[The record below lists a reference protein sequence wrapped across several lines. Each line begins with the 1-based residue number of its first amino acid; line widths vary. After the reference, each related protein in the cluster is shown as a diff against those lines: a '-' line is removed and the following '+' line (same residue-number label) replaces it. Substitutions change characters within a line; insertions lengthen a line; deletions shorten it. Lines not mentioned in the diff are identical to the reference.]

1 MVINKIEI
9 NKHFL
14 FINKINF
21 GYLMNNNFVHQ
32 LRTLPE
38 IFEGSYFYIPDYQ
51 RGYAWDEKQI
61 DELLKDIDHL
71 LLDNS
76 AVRHYTGTLVLSQ
89 SKKQVNQY
97 NIVDGQQRLTT
108 LVIFFKC
115 ISLFADKGEK
125 ESISTKY
132 LKRGDLGNDQFVLK
146 LNLDTNK
153 FFEKVILSD
162 RNLEN
167 CPITLESHERLLNAH
182 DLIHKWLSQKT
193 SSGVLITQI
202 LNVLEDRLGFLVYSP
217 IEDAETGIMF
227 EVINNRG
234 KQLSELE
241 KVKNYLIYCSIK
253 LSAFSLRDDITEH
266 WSDIL
271 QSLNKAKKTS
281 PNEESS
287 FLRYCLVVFFKM
299 NKTDSQ
305 YGYDVLKSR
314 IKIDQCLQ
322 DVEKKNNTIIKL
334 QEFIKFLKL
343 SAKWYEHLYAPNYV
357 GLDKAIQPLIENIRA
372 QNVHASIMPLFLALV
387 LKNKGKGEMLERHLR
402 LLETLNFRVY
412 IANGMTF
419 RKDTGQG
426 DLYQYASRY
435 YYGSL
440 LNSFIAEEN
449 RVVEKTTLTNDDQA
463 LEYLLVS
470 FTQNLAHDGWFEASF
485 YLDGKSSFDFYG
497 WRGIRYFLMNYES
510 SLQPNKTIN
519 IDKILKSRSSGKTN
533 DYLSVEHLWATENRN
548 LEGQNCRE
556 VDGYQKRRLGN
567 FVLLELRLNIQ
578 GSDDD
583 VWIKADRYLDG
594 FEQEAPTDLYH
605 VRLAG
610 KSVQKTVKAM
620 SDVKKTINYY
630 SDFYSEIINEQE
642 ERYIKFAMKR
652 WTLKGY
658 IGYKKHHEEL

>member
-1 MVINKIEI
+1 
-9 NKHFL
+9 
-14 FINKINF
+14 
-21 GYLMNNNFVHQ
+21 MNNNFVHQ

-38 IFEGSYFYIPDYQ
+38 IFEGSFFCIPDYQ

-71 LLDNS
+71 LLDSS

-89 SKKQVNQY
+89 SKNLMNQY

-108 LVIFFKC
+108 LVIFLKC
-115 ISLFADKGEK
+115 ISLFADREDK
-125 ESISTKY
+125 ESIGTKY
-132 LKRGDLGNDQFVLK
+132 LKRGDIGNDQFVLK

-182 DLIHKWLSQKT
+182 DLIHKWLTQKT

-202 LNVLEDRLGFLVYSP
+202 LNVLEERLGFLVYSP
-217 IEDAETGIMF
+217 VEDAETGIMF

-305 YGYDVLKSR
+305 YGYDVLKDR

-322 DVEKKNNTIIKL
+322 SSEKKNQTITKL
-334 QEFIKFLKL
+334 QDFIQFLKL

-387 LKNKGKGEMLERHLR
+387 LKNKGKGEMLERHLQ

-449 RVVEKTTLTNDDQA
+449 RVVGKTTLTNDDQA

-497 WRGIRYFLMNYES
+497 WRGLRYFLMNYES

-548 LEGQNCRE
+548 FEGQNCRE
-556 VDGYQKRRLGN
+556 VDRYQKRRLGN

-578 GSDDD
+578 GTNDDAW
-583 VWIKADRYLDG
+583 VKADRYLDG

-610 KSVQKTVKAM
+610 KSVRKTFNTM

-630 SDFYSEIINEQE
+630 SDFYSEIIDEQE

-652 WTLKGY
+652 WSLKGY
-658 IGYKKHHEEL
+658 IGYKKYQEELEN

>member
-1 MVINKIEI
+1 MK
-9 NKHFL
+9 
-14 FINKINF
+14 
-21 GYLMNNNFVHQ
+21 NNFVHQ

-38 IFEGSYFYIPDYQ
+38 IFEGNFFCIPDYQ

-71 LLDNS
+71 LLDTS
-76 AVRHYTGTLVLSQ
+76 AVRHYTGTLVLSLNKDQ
-89 SKKQVNQY
+89 SNQY
-97 NIVDGQQRLTT
+97 HIVDGQQRLTT
-108 LVIFFKC
+108 LVIFLKC
-115 ISLFADKGEK
+115 ISLFADREDK
-125 ESISTKY
+125 ESIGTKY
-132 LKRGDLGNDQFVLK
+132 LKRGDIGNDQFVLK

-182 DLIHKWLSQKT
+182 DLIHKWLTQKT

-202 LNVLEDRLGFLVYSP
+202 LNVLEERLGFLVYSP
-217 IEDAETGIMF
+217 VEDAESGIMF

-305 YGYDVLKSR
+305 YGYDVLKER

-322 DVEKKNNTIIKL
+322 SSEKKNQTITKL
-334 QEFIKFLKL
+334 QDFIQFLKL

-387 LKNKGKGEMLERHLR
+387 LKNKGKGEMLERHLQ

-449 RVVEKTTLTNDDQA
+449 RVVGKTTLTNDDQA

-497 WRGIRYFLMNYES
+497 WRGLRYFLMNYES

-519 IDKILKSRSSGKTN
+519 IDKILKSRASGKTN

-548 LEGQNCRE
+548 FEGQNCRE
-556 VDGYQKRRLGN
+556 VDRYQKRRLGN

-578 GSDDD
+578 GTNDDAW
-583 VWIKADRYLDG
+583 VKADRYLDG

-610 KSVQKTVKAM
+610 KSVRKTFNTV

-630 SDFYSEIINEQE
+630 SDFYSEIIDEQE

-652 WTLKGY
+652 WSLKGY
-658 IGYKKHHEEL
+658 IGYKKYHEELEN

>member
-1 MVINKIEI
+1 
-9 NKHFL
+9 
-14 FINKINF
+14 
-21 GYLMNNNFVHQ
+21 MNNNFVHQ

-38 IFEGSYFYIPDYQ
+38 IFEGSFFCIPDYQ

-71 LLDNS
+71 LLDSS

-89 SKKQVNQY
+89 SKNLMNQY

-108 LVIFFKC
+108 LVIFLKC
-115 ISLFADKGEK
+115 ISLFADREDK
-125 ESISTKY
+125 ESIGTKY
-132 LKRGDLGNDQFVLK
+132 LKRGDIGNDQFVLK

-182 DLIHKWLSQKT
+182 DLIHKWLTQKT

-202 LNVLEDRLGFLVYSP
+202 LNVLEERLGFLVYSP
-217 IEDAETGIMF
+217 VEDAETGIMF

-322 DVEKKNNTIIKL
+322 DLDKKNNTIIKL
-334 QEFIKFLKL
+334 KEFIQFLKL

-440 LNSFIAEEN
+440 LNSFITEEN
-449 RVVEKTTLTNDDQA
+449 RIVGKTTLTNDDQA

-470 FTQNLAHDGWFEASF
+470 FTQNIAHDGWFEASF

-556 VDGYQKRRLGN
+556 ADRYQKRRLGN

-610 KSVQKTVKAM
+610 KSVRKTVKAM
-620 SDVKKTINYY
+620 SDFKKTINYY
-630 SDFYSEIINEQE
+630 SYFYSEIIHEQE

-652 WTLKGY
+652 WSLKGY
-658 IGYKKHHEEL
+658 IGYKKYQDVLEN

>member
-1 MVINKIEI
+1 MK
-9 NKHFL
+9 
-14 FINKINF
+14 
-21 GYLMNNNFVHQ
+21 NNFVHQ

-38 IFEGSYFYIPDYQ
+38 IFEGNFFCIPDYQ

-71 LLDNS
+71 LLDTS
-76 AVRHYTGTLVLSQ
+76 AVRHYTGTLVLSLNKDQ
-89 SKKQVNQY
+89 SNQY
-97 NIVDGQQRLTT
+97 HIVDGQQRLTT
-108 LVIFFKC
+108 LVIFLKC
-115 ISLFADKGEK
+115 ISLFADREDK
-125 ESISTKY
+125 ESIGTKY
-132 LKRGDLGNDQFVLK
+132 LKRGDIGNDQFVLK

-182 DLIHKWLSQKT
+182 DLIHKWLTQKT

-202 LNVLEDRLGFLVYSP
+202 LNVLEERLGFLVYSP
-217 IEDAETGIMF
+217 VEDAETGIMF

-305 YGYDVLKSR
+305 YGYDVLKER

-322 DVEKKNNTIIKL
+322 SSEKKNQTITKL
-334 QEFIKFLKL
+334 QDFIQFLKL

-387 LKNKGKGEMLERHLR
+387 LKNKGKGEMLERHLQ

-449 RVVEKTTLTNDDQA
+449 RVIGKTTLTNDDQA

-497 WRGIRYFLMNYES
+497 WRGLRYFLMNYES

-548 LEGQNCRE
+548 FEGQNCRE
-556 VDGYQKRRLGN
+556 VDRYQKRRLGN

-578 GSDDD
+578 GTNDDA
-583 VWIKADRYLDG
+583 WIKADRYLEG

-610 KSVQKTVKAM
+610 KSVRKTFNTM

-630 SDFYSEIINEQE
+630 SDFYSEIIGEQE

-652 WTLKGY
+652 WSLKGY
-658 IGYKKHHEEL
+658 IGYKKHHEELEN

>member
-1 MVINKIEI
+1 
-9 NKHFL
+9 
-14 FINKINF
+14 
-21 GYLMNNNFVHQ
+21 MNNKFVHQ

-38 IFEGSYFYIPDYQ
+38 IFEGSFFCIPDYQ

-61 DELLKDIDHL
+61 DELLKDVDHL

-76 AVRHYTGTLVLSQ
+76 AIRHYTGTLVLSR
-89 SKKQVNQY
+89 SKKLVNQY

-115 ISLFADKGEK
+115 ISLFADREDK
-125 ESISTKY
+125 EIIVTKY
-132 LKRGDLGNDQFVLK
+132 LKRGDVGNDQFVLK

-162 RNLEN
+162 CNLEN
-167 CPITLESHERLLNAH
+167 CPITLESHERLLNAYN
-182 DLIHKWLSQKT
+182 LINKWLSQKT
-193 SSGVLITQI
+193 ASGASIEHILGVL
-202 LNVLEDRLGFLVYSP
+202 EGRLGFLVYSP
-217 IEDAETGIMF
+217 VEDAETGIMF

-322 DVEKKNNTIIKL
+322 DVEKKNNTIIRL
-334 QEFIKFLKL
+334 QDFIQFLKL

-357 GLDKAIQPLIENIRA
+357 GLDKAIKPLIENIRA

-387 LKNKGKGEMLERHLR
+387 LKNKGKGEVLTRHLA

-412 IANGMTF
+412 IANGMTS
-419 RKDTGQG
+419 RKDKGQG
-426 DLYQYASRY
+426 DLYQYASKY
-435 YYGSL
+435 YYGNL
-440 LNSFIAEEN
+440 LKHCVSDDERTIGK
-449 RVVEKTTLTNDDQA
+449 VELINDHQA

-485 YLDGKSSFDFYG
+485 DLDDKSSFDFYN

-533 DYLSVEHLWATENRN
+533 DYLSIEHLWATENRIS
-548 LEGQNCRE
+548 EGQNCRE
-556 VDGYQKRRLGN
+556 VDYYQKRRLGN

-610 KSVQKTVKAM
+610 KSVRKTVKAM

-630 SDFYSEIINEQE
+630 TDFYSEIINEQE

-652 WTLKGY
+652 WSLKGY
-658 IGYKKHHEEL
+658 IGYKKKRRQALRPPPKCVLKYISC

>member
-1 MVINKIEI
+1 MK
-9 NKHFL
+9 
-14 FINKINF
+14 
-21 GYLMNNNFVHQ
+21 NNLVHQ
-32 LRTLPE
+32 LRILPE
-38 IFEGSYFYIPDYQ
+38 ILEGNFFCIPDYQ

-89 SKKQVNQY
+89 SKKLVNQY

-108 LVIFFKC
+108 LVIFLKC
-115 ISLFADKGEK
+115 ISLFADREDK
-125 ESISTKY
+125 ESIGTKY
-132 LKRGDLGNDQFVLK
+132 LKRGDIGNDQFVLK

-182 DLIHKWLSQKT
+182 DLIHKWLTQKT

-202 LNVLEDRLGFLVYSP
+202 LNVLEERLGFLVYSP
-217 IEDAETGIMF
+217 VEDAETGIMF

-322 DVEKKNNTIIKL
+322 DLDKKNNTIIKL
-334 QEFIKFLKL
+334 KEFIQFLKL

-387 LKNKGKGEMLERHLR
+387 LKNKGKGEMLERHLQ

-449 RVVEKTTLTNDDQA
+449 RVVGKTTLTNDDQA

-497 WRGIRYFLMNYES
+497 WRGLRYFLMNYES

-610 KSVQKTVKAM
+610 KSVRKTVKAM
-620 SDVKKTINYY
+620 SDFKKTINYY
-630 SDFYSEIINEQE
+630 SDFYSEIIHEQE

-652 WTLKGY
+652 WSLKGY
-658 IGYKKHHEEL
+658 IGYKKYQDVLEN

>member
-1 MVINKIEI
+1 MK
-9 NKHFL
+9 
-14 FINKINF
+14 
-21 GYLMNNNFVHQ
+21 NNFVHQ

-38 IFEGSYFYIPDYQ
+38 IFEGNFFCIPDYQ

-71 LLDNS
+71 LLDTS
-76 AVRHYTGTLVLSQ
+76 AVRHYTGTLVLSLNKDQ
-89 SKKQVNQY
+89 SNQY
-97 NIVDGQQRLTT
+97 HIVDGQQRLTT
-108 LVIFFKC
+108 LVIFLKC
-115 ISLFADKGEK
+115 ISLFADREDK
-125 ESISTKY
+125 ESIGTKY
-132 LKRGDLGNDQFVLK
+132 LKRGDIGNDQFVLK

-182 DLIHKWLSQKT
+182 DLIHKWLTQKT

-202 LNVLEDRLGFLVYSP
+202 LNVLEERLGFLVYSP
-217 IEDAETGIMF
+217 VEDAETGIMF

-305 YGYDVLKSR
+305 YGYDVLKER

-322 DVEKKNNTIIKL
+322 SSEKKNQTITKL
-334 QEFIKFLKL
+334 QDFIQFLKL

-387 LKNKGKGEMLERHLR
+387 LKNKGKGEMLERHLQ

-449 RVVEKTTLTNDDQA
+449 RVVGKTTLTNDDQA

-497 WRGIRYFLMNYES
+497 WRGLRYFLMNYES

-519 IDKILKSRSSGKTN
+519 IDKILKNRSSGKTN

-548 LEGQNCRE
+548 FEGQNCRE
-556 VDGYQKRRLGN
+556 VDRYQKRRLGN

-578 GSDDD
+578 GTNDDA
-583 VWIKADRYLDG
+583 WIKADRYLEG

-610 KSVQKTVKAM
+610 KSVRKTFNTM

-630 SDFYSEIINEQE
+630 SDFYSEIIGEQE

-652 WTLKGY
+652 WSLKGY
-658 IGYKKHHEEL
+658 IGYKKHHEELEN

>member
-1 MVINKIEI
+1 MQ
-9 NKHFL
+9 
-14 FINKINF
+14 
-21 GYLMNNNFVHQ
+21 NNFVQQ

-38 IFEGSYFYIPDYQ
+38 IFEGNYFCIPDYQ

-61 DELLKDIDHL
+61 EELLKDIDHL
-71 LLDNS
+71 LLDAS
-76 AVRHYTGTLVLSQ
+76 AVRHYTGTLVLSRLKDQ
-89 SKKQVNQY
+89 LNEY
-97 NIVDGQQRLTT
+97 YIVDGQQRLTT

-115 ISLFADKGEK
+115 ITLLSNEALK
-125 ESISTKY
+125 ESITTRY
-132 LKRGDLGNDQFVLK
+132 LKRGDVGNDQSALK
-146 LNLDTNK
+146 LNIDTRK

-162 RNLEN
+162 CNLEN
-167 CPITLESHERLLNAH
+167 CPITLESHERLLNAYTS
-182 DLIHKWLSQKT
+182 INKWLSQKT
-193 SSGVLITQI
+193 SSGVSIGQI
-202 LNVLEDRLGFLVYSP
+202 LNALEDRLGFLVYSP
-217 IEDAETGIMF
+217 VEDAETGIMF

-271 QSLNKAKKTS
+271 QSLNTAKKTS

-322 DVEKKNNTIIKL
+322 DLEKKNNTIIKL
-334 QEFIKFLKL
+334 QEFIQFLKL

-387 LKNKGKGEMLERHLR
+387 LKNKGKGEVLERHLQ

-419 RKDTGQG
+419 RRDTGQG

-449 RVVEKTTLTNDDQA
+449 RVFGQTTLTNDDQA

-485 YLDGKSSFDFYG
+485 YLDGKSSFDFYK

-510 SLQPNKTIN
+510 SLQRNKTIN
-519 IDKILKSRSSGKTN
+519 TDKILKSRSSGKTN

-548 LEGQNCRE
+548 FEGQNCRE
-556 VDGYQKRRLGN
+556 ADRYQKRRLGN

-578 GSDDD
+578 GSNDDA
-583 VWIKADRYLDG
+583 WIKADRYLEG
-594 FEQEAPTDLYH
+594 FEHEAPTDLYH

-610 KSVQKTVKAM
+610 KSVRKTVEAM
-620 SDVKKTINYY
+620 SDVKKTVNYY
-630 SDFYSEIINEQE
+630 HDFYNNIIDEQE
-642 ERYIKFAMKR
+642 ERYIKFAMKK
-652 WTLKGY
+652 WSLKGY
-658 IGYKKHHEEL
+658 IGYKKHKEEVEE

>member
-1 MVINKIEI
+1 MSENHFVTRLLTLSEI
-9 NKHFL
+9 L
-14 FINKINF
+14 T
-21 GYLMNNNFVHQ
+21 NNFFQ
-32 LRTLPE
+32 
-38 IFEGSYFYIPDYQ
+38 IPDYQ

-71 LLDNS
+71 LLDTS
-76 AVRHYTGTLVLSQ
+76 AVRHYTGTLVLSRIKDQ
-89 SKKQVNQY
+89 SNQY
-97 NIVDGQQRLTT
+97 HIVDGQQRLTT
-108 LVIFFKC
+108 LVIFLKC
-115 ISLFADKGEK
+115 ISLFADREDK
-125 ESISTKY
+125 ESIGTKY
-132 LKRGDLGNDQFVLK
+132 LKRGDIGNDQFVLK

-182 DLIHKWLSQKT
+182 DLIHKWLTQKT

-202 LNVLEDRLGFLVYSP
+202 LNVLEERLGFLVYSP
-217 IEDAETGIMF
+217 VEDAETGIMF

-305 YGYDVLKSR
+305 YGYDVLKER

-322 DVEKKNNTIIKL
+322 SSEKKNQTITKL
-334 QEFIKFLKL
+334 QDFIQFLKL

-387 LKNKGKGEMLERHLR
+387 LKNKGKGEMLERHLQ

-449 RVVEKTTLTNDDQA
+449 RVVGKTTLTNDDQA

-497 WRGIRYFLMNYES
+497 WRGLRYFLMNYES

-548 LEGQNCRE
+548 FEGQNCRE
-556 VDGYQKRRLGN
+556 VDRYQKRRLGN

-578 GSDDD
+578 GTNDDAW
-583 VWIKADRYLDG
+583 VKADRYLDG

-610 KSVQKTVKAM
+610 KSVRKTFNTM

-630 SDFYSEIINEQE
+630 SDFYSEIIDEQE

-652 WTLKGY
+652 WSLKGY
-658 IGYKKHHEEL
+658 IGYKKYQEELEN

>member
-1 MVINKIEI
+1 
-9 NKHFL
+9 
-14 FINKINF
+14 
-21 GYLMNNNFVHQ
+21 MNNNFVHQ

-38 IFEGSYFYIPDYQ
+38 IFEGSFFCIPDYQ

-71 LLDNS
+71 LLDSS
-76 AVRHYTGTLVLSQ
+76 AVRHYTGTIVLSQ
-89 SKKQVNQY
+89 SKNLMNQY

-108 LVIFFKC
+108 LVIFLKC
-115 ISLFADKGEK
+115 ISLFADREDK
-125 ESISTKY
+125 ESIGTKY
-132 LKRGDLGNDQFVLK
+132 LKRGDIGNDQFVLK

-182 DLIHKWLSQKT
+182 DLIHKWLTQKT

-202 LNVLEDRLGFLVYSP
+202 LNVLEERLGFLVYSP
-217 IEDAETGIMF
+217 VEDAETGIMF

-322 DVEKKNNTIIKL
+322 DLDKKNNTIIKL
-334 QEFIKFLKL
+334 KEFIQFLKL

-440 LNSFIAEEN
+440 LNSFITEEN
-449 RVVEKTTLTNDDQA
+449 RIVGKTTLTNDDQA

-470 FTQNLAHDGWFEASF
+470 FTQNIAHDGWFEASF

-556 VDGYQKRRLGN
+556 ADRYQKRRLGN

-610 KSVQKTVKAM
+610 KSVRKTVKAM
-620 SDVKKTINYY
+620 SDFKKTINYY
-630 SDFYSEIINEQE
+630 SDFYSEIIHEQE

-652 WTLKGY
+652 WSLKGY
-658 IGYKKHHEEL
+658 IGYKKYQDVLEN

>member
-1 MVINKIEI
+1 
-9 NKHFL
+9 
-14 FINKINF
+14 
-21 GYLMNNNFVHQ
+21 MNNNFVHQ

-38 IFEGSYFYIPDYQ
+38 IFEGSFFCIPDYQ

-71 LLDNS
+71 LLDSS

-89 SKKQVNQY
+89 SKNLMNQY

-108 LVIFFKC
+108 LVIFLKC
-115 ISLFADKGEK
+115 ISLFADREDK
-125 ESISTKY
+125 ESIGTKY
-132 LKRGDLGNDQFVLK
+132 LKRGDIGNDQFVLK

-182 DLIHKWLSQKT
+182 DLIHKWLTQKT

-202 LNVLEDRLGFLVYSP
+202 LNVLEERLGFLVYSP
-217 IEDAETGIMF
+217 VEDAETGIMF

-322 DVEKKNNTIIKL
+322 DLDKKNNTIIKL
-334 QEFIKFLKL
+334 KEFIQFLKL

-387 LKNKGKGEMLERHLR
+387 LKNKGKGEMLERHLQ

-449 RVVEKTTLTNDDQA
+449 RVVGKTTLTNDDQA

-497 WRGIRYFLMNYES
+497 WRGLRYFLMNYES
-510 SLQPNKTIN
+510 SLQRNKTIN
-519 IDKILKSRSSGKTN
+519 IDKILKSRSSGKPN

-548 LEGQNCRE
+548 FEGQNCRE
-556 VDGYQKRRLGN
+556 VDRYQKRRLGN

-578 GSDDD
+578 GTNDDAW
-583 VWIKADRYLDG
+583 VKADRYLDG

-610 KSVQKTVKAM
+610 KSVRKTFNTM

-630 SDFYSEIINEQE
+630 SDFYSEIIDEQE

-652 WTLKGY
+652 WSLKGY
-658 IGYKKHHEEL
+658 IGYKKYHEELEN

>member
-1 MVINKIEI
+1 MK
-9 NKHFL
+9 
-14 FINKINF
+14 
-21 GYLMNNNFVHQ
+21 NNFVHQ

-38 IFEGSYFYIPDYQ
+38 IFEGNFFCIPDYQ

-71 LLDNS
+71 LLDTS
-76 AVRHYTGTLVLSQ
+76 AVRHYTGTLVLSLNKDQ
-89 SKKQVNQY
+89 SNQY
-97 NIVDGQQRLTT
+97 HIVDGQQRLTT
-108 LVIFFKC
+108 LVIFLKC
-115 ISLFADKGEK
+115 ISLFADREDK
-125 ESISTKY
+125 ESIGTKY
-132 LKRGDLGNDQFVLK
+132 LKRGDIGNDQFVLK

-182 DLIHKWLSQKT
+182 DLIHKWLTQKT

-202 LNVLEDRLGFLVYSP
+202 LNVLEERLGFLVYSP
-217 IEDAETGIMF
+217 VEDAETGIMF

-305 YGYDVLKSR
+305 YGYDVLKER

-322 DVEKKNNTIIKL
+322 SSEKKNQTITKL
-334 QEFIKFLKL
+334 QDFIQFLKL

-387 LKNKGKGEMLERHLR
+387 LKNKGKGEMLERHLQ

-449 RVVEKTTLTNDDQA
+449 RVVGKTTLTNDDQA

-497 WRGIRYFLMNYES
+497 WRGLRYFLMNYES

-548 LEGQNCRE
+548 FEGQNCRE
-556 VDGYQKRRLGN
+556 VDRYQKRRLGN

-578 GSDDD
+578 GTNDDA
-583 VWIKADRYLDG
+583 WIKADRYLEG

-610 KSVQKTVKAM
+610 KSVRKTFNTM

-630 SDFYSEIINEQE
+630 SDFYSEIIGEQE

-652 WTLKGY
+652 WSLKGL
-658 IGYKKHHEEL
+658 IGYKKHHGELEN

>member
-1 MVINKIEI
+1 MK
-9 NKHFL
+9 
-14 FINKINF
+14 
-21 GYLMNNNFVHQ
+21 NNFVHQ

-38 IFEGSYFYIPDYQ
+38 IFEGNFFCIPDYQ

-71 LLDNS
+71 LLDSS
-76 AVRHYTGTLVLSQ
+76 AVRHYTGTIVLSQ
-89 SKKQVNQY
+89 SKNLMNQY

-115 ISLFADKGEK
+115 ISLFADREDK
-125 ESISTKY
+125 ESIGTKY
-132 LKRGDLGNDQFVLK
+132 LKRGDIGNDQFVLK

-182 DLIHKWLSQKT
+182 DLIHKWLTQKT

-202 LNVLEDRLGFLVYSP
+202 LNVLEERLGFLVYSP
-217 IEDAETGIMF
+217 VEDAETGIMF

-305 YGYDVLKSR
+305 YGYDVLKDR

-322 DVEKKNNTIIKL
+322 SSEKKNQTITKL
-334 QEFIKFLKL
+334 QDFIQFLKL

-387 LKNKGKGEMLERHLR
+387 LKNKGKGEMLERHLQ

-449 RVVEKTTLTNDDQA
+449 RVVGKTTLTNDDQA

-497 WRGIRYFLMNYES
+497 WRGLRYFLMNYES

-548 LEGQNCRE
+548 FEGQNCRE
-556 VDGYQKRRLGN
+556 VDRYQKRRLGN

-578 GSDDD
+578 GTNDDAW
-583 VWIKADRYLDG
+583 VKADRYLDG

-610 KSVQKTVKAM
+610 KSVRKTFNTM

-630 SDFYSEIINEQE
+630 SDFYSEIIDEQE

-652 WTLKGY
+652 WSLKGY
-658 IGYKKHHEEL
+658 IGYKKYHEELEN

>member
-1 MVINKIEI
+1 MK
-9 NKHFL
+9 
-14 FINKINF
+14 
-21 GYLMNNNFVHQ
+21 NNFVHQ

-38 IFEGSYFYIPDYQ
+38 IFEGNFFCIPDYQ

-71 LLDNS
+71 LLDTS
-76 AVRHYTGTLVLSQ
+76 AVRHYTGTLVLSLNKDQ
-89 SKKQVNQY
+89 SNQY
-97 NIVDGQQRLTT
+97 HIVDGQQRLTT

-115 ISLFADKGEK
+115 ISLFTDREDK
-125 ESISTKY
+125 ESIGTKY
-132 LKRGDLGNDQFVLK
+132 LKRGDIGNDQFVLK

-182 DLIHKWLSQKT
+182 DLIRKWLTQKT

-202 LNVLEDRLGFLVYSP
+202 LNVLEERLGFLVYSP
-217 IEDAETGIMF
+217 VEDAETGIMF

-305 YGYDVLKSR
+305 YGYDVLKDR

-322 DVEKKNNTIIKL
+322 SSEKKNQTITKL
-334 QEFIKFLKL
+334 QDFIQFLKL

-387 LKNKGKGEMLERHLR
+387 LKNKGKGEMLERHLQ

-449 RVVEKTTLTNDDQA
+449 RVVGKTTLTNDDQA

-497 WRGIRYFLMNYES
+497 WRGLRYFLMNYES

-548 LEGQNCRE
+548 FEGQNSRE
-556 VDGYQKRRLGN
+556 VDRYQKRRLGN

-578 GSDDD
+578 GTNDDAW
-583 VWIKADRYLDG
+583 VKADRYLDG

-610 KSVQKTVKAM
+610 KSVRKTFNTM

-630 SDFYSEIINEQE
+630 SDFYSEIIDEQE

-652 WTLKGY
+652 WSLKGY
-658 IGYKKHHEEL
+658 IGYKKYHEELEN

>member
-1 MVINKIEI
+1 MK
-9 NKHFL
+9 
-14 FINKINF
+14 
-21 GYLMNNNFVHQ
+21 NNFVHQ

-38 IFEGSYFYIPDYQ
+38 IFEGNFFCIPDYQ

-71 LLDNS
+71 LLDTS
-76 AVRHYTGTLVLSQ
+76 AVRHYTGTLVLSLNKDQ
-89 SKKQVNQY
+89 SNQY
-97 NIVDGQQRLTT
+97 HIVDGQQRLTT
-108 LVIFFKC
+108 LVIFLKC
-115 ISLFADKGEK
+115 ISLFADREDK
-125 ESISTKY
+125 ESIGTKY
-132 LKRGDLGNDQFVLK
+132 LKRGDIGNDQFVLK

-182 DLIHKWLSQKT
+182 DLIHKWLTQKT

-202 LNVLEDRLGFLVYSP
+202 LNVLEERLGFLVYSP
-217 IEDAETGIMF
+217 VEDAETGIMF

-305 YGYDVLKSR
+305 YGYDVLKDR

-322 DVEKKNNTIIKL
+322 SSEKKNQTITKL
-334 QEFIKFLKL
+334 QDFIQFLKL

-387 LKNKGKGEMLERHLR
+387 LKNKGKGEMLERHLQ

-449 RVVEKTTLTNDDQA
+449 RVVGKTTLTNDDQA

-497 WRGIRYFLMNYES
+497 WRGLRYFLMNYES

-548 LEGQNCRE
+548 FEGQNCRE
-556 VDGYQKRRLGN
+556 VDRYQKRRLGN

-578 GSDDD
+578 GTNDDAW
-583 VWIKADRYLDG
+583 VKADRYLDG

-610 KSVQKTVKAM
+610 KSVRKTFNTM

-630 SDFYSEIINEQE
+630 SDFYSEIIDEQE

-652 WTLKGY
+652 WSLRGY
-658 IGYKKHHEEL
+658 IGYKKYHEELEN

>member
-1 MVINKIEI
+1 MQ
-9 NKHFL
+9 
-14 FINKINF
+14 
-21 GYLMNNNFVHQ
+21 NNFVQQ
-32 LRTLPE
+32 LHTLPE
-38 IFEGSYFYIPDYQ
+38 IFEGNFFCIPDYQ

-71 LLDNS
+71 LLDTS
-76 AVRHYTGTLVLSQ
+76 AVRHYTGTLVLSLNKDQ
-89 SKKQVNQY
+89 SNQY
-97 NIVDGQQRLTT
+97 HIVDGQQRLTT

-115 ISLFADKGEK
+115 ISLVADKVEK
-125 ESISTKY
+125 ERITVKY
-132 LKRGDLGNDQFVLK
+132 LIRGAIGNDQFVLK
-146 LNLDTNK
+146 LNTDTRK
-153 FFEKVILSD
+153 FFEKVVLAD
-162 RNLEN
+162 ANLEN
-167 CPITLESHERLLNAH
+167 CPITLESHERLLNARN
-182 DLIHKWLSQKT
+182 LIVKWLDQQT
-193 SSGVLITQI
+193 SSGVSIEQI
-202 LNVLEDRLGFLVYSP
+202 LNILEDRLGFLVYSP
-217 IEDAETGIMF
+217 VEDAETGIMF

-253 LSAFSLRDDITEH
+253 LSALSLRDEITEH

-281 PNEESS
+281 PAEESS

-305 YGYDVLKSR
+305 YGYDVLKDR
-314 IKIDQCLQ
+314 IKIDQFLQ
-322 DVEKKNNTIIKL
+322 SSEKKKQTITKL
-334 QEFIKFLKL
+334 QEFIQFLKL
-343 SAKWYEHLYAPNYV
+343 AAKWYEHLYAPNYV
-357 GLDKAIQPLIENIRA
+357 GLDKTIKPLIENIRA

-387 LKNKGKGEMLERHLR
+387 LKNKGKGEILERHLQ
-402 LLETLNFRVY
+402 LLEKLNFRVY
-412 IANGMTF
+412 IANGMTS

-435 YYGSL
+435 YYGNL
-440 LNSFIAEEN
+440 LDSSIAVEN
-449 RVVEKTTLTNDDQA
+449 RVVGKTTLTNDDQA

-470 FTQNLAHDGWFEASF
+470 FTQKRAHDGWFEASF

-497 WRGIRYFLMNYES
+497 WRGLRYFLMNYES
-510 SLQPNKTIN
+510 FLQPNKTIN

-548 LEGQNCRE
+548 FEGQNCRE
-556 VDGYQKRRLGN
+556 VDRYQKRRLGN

-578 GSDDD
+578 GTNDDA
-583 VWIKADRYLDG
+583 WIKADRYLEG

-610 KSVQKTVKAM
+610 KSVRKTFNIM

-630 SDFYSEIINEQE
+630 SDFYSEIIGEQE

-652 WTLKGY
+652 WSLKGY
-658 IGYKKHHEEL
+658 IGYKRHHEELEN

>member
-1 MVINKIEI
+1 M
-9 NKHFL
+9 
-14 FINKINF
+14 
-21 GYLMNNNFVHQ
+21 
-32 LRTLPE
+32 
-38 IFEGSYFYIPDYQ
+38 
-51 RGYAWDEKQI
+51 
-61 DELLKDIDHL
+61 KDIDHL
-71 LLDNS
+71 LLDTS
-76 AVRHYTGTLVLSQ
+76 AVRHYTGTLVLSLNKDQ
-89 SKKQVNQY
+89 SNQY
-97 NIVDGQQRLTT
+97 HIVDGQQRLTT
-108 LVIFFKC
+108 LVIFLKC
-115 ISLFADKGEK
+115 ISLFADREDK
-125 ESISTKY
+125 ESIGTKY
-132 LKRGDLGNDQFVLK
+132 LKRGDIGNDQFVLK

-182 DLIHKWLSQKT
+182 DLIHKWLTQKT

-202 LNVLEDRLGFLVYSP
+202 LNVLEERLGFLVYSP
-217 IEDAETGIMF
+217 VEDAETGIMF

-305 YGYDVLKSR
+305 YGYDVLKDR

-322 DVEKKNNTIIKL
+322 SSEKKNQTITKL
-334 QEFIKFLKL
+334 QDFIQFLKL

-387 LKNKGKGEMLERHLR
+387 LKNKGKGEMLERHLQ

-449 RVVEKTTLTNDDQA
+449 RVVGKTTLTNDDQA

-497 WRGIRYFLMNYES
+497 WRGLRYFLMNYES

-548 LEGQNCRE
+548 FEGQNCRE
-556 VDGYQKRRLGN
+556 VDRYQKRRLGN

-578 GSDDD
+578 GTNDDAW
-583 VWIKADRYLDG
+583 VKADRYLDG

-610 KSVQKTVKAM
+610 KSVRKTFNTM

-630 SDFYSEIINEQE
+630 SDFYSEIIDEQE

-652 WTLKGY
+652 WSLKGY
-658 IGYKKHHEEL
+658 IGYKKYHEELEN

>member
-1 MVINKIEI
+1 MK
-9 NKHFL
+9 
-14 FINKINF
+14 
-21 GYLMNNNFVHQ
+21 NNFVHQ

-38 IFEGSYFYIPDYQ
+38 IFEGNFFCIPDYQ

-71 LLDNS
+71 LLDTS
-76 AVRHYTGTLVLSQ
+76 AVRHYTGTLVLSLNKDQ
-89 SKKQVNQY
+89 SNQY
-97 NIVDGQQRLTT
+97 HIVDGQQRLTT
-108 LVIFFKC
+108 LVIFLKC
-115 ISLFADKGEK
+115 ISLFADREDK
-125 ESISTKY
+125 ESIGTKY
-132 LKRGDLGNDQFVLK
+132 LKRGDIGNDQFVLK

-182 DLIHKWLSQKT
+182 DLIHKWLTQKT

-202 LNVLEDRLGFLVYSP
+202 LNVLEERLGFLVYSP
-217 IEDAETGIMF
+217 VEDAETGIMF

-305 YGYDVLKSR
+305 YGYDVLKDR

-322 DVEKKNNTIIKL
+322 SSEKKNQTITKL
-334 QEFIKFLKL
+334 QDFIQFLKL

-387 LKNKGKGEMLERHLR
+387 LKNKGKGEMLERHLQ

-449 RVVEKTTLTNDDQA
+449 RVVGKTTLTNDDQA

-497 WRGIRYFLMNYES
+497 WRGLRYFLMNYES
-510 SLQPNKTIN
+510 SLQPNKTI
-519 IDKILKSRSSGKTN
+519 R
-533 DYLSVEHLWATENRN
+533 V
-548 LEGQNCRE
+548 C
-556 VDGYQKRRLGN
+556 
-567 FVLLELRLNIQ
+567 
-578 GSDDD
+578 
-583 VWIKADRYLDG
+583 
-594 FEQEAPTDLYH
+594 
-605 VRLAG
+605 
-610 KSVQKTVKAM
+610 
-620 SDVKKTINYY
+620 
-630 SDFYSEIINEQE
+630 
-642 ERYIKFAMKR
+642 
-652 WTLKGY
+652 
-658 IGYKKHHEEL
+658 

>member
-1 MVINKIEI
+1 MK
-9 NKHFL
+9 
-14 FINKINF
+14 
-21 GYLMNNNFVHQ
+21 NNFVHQ

-38 IFEGSYFYIPDYQ
+38 IFEGNFFCIPDYQ

-71 LLDNS
+71 LLDTS
-76 AVRHYTGTLVLSQ
+76 AVRHYTGTLVLSLNKDQ
-89 SKKQVNQY
+89 SNQY
-97 NIVDGQQRLTT
+97 HIVDGQQRLTT
-108 LVIFFKC
+108 LVIFLKC
-115 ISLFADKGEK
+115 ISLFADREDK
-125 ESISTKY
+125 ESIGTKY
-132 LKRGDLGNDQFVLK
+132 LKRGDIGNDQFVLK

-182 DLIHKWLSQKT
+182 DLIHKWLTQKT

-202 LNVLEDRLGFLVYSP
+202 LNVLEERLGFLVYSP
-217 IEDAETGIMF
+217 VEDAETGIMF

-305 YGYDVLKSR
+305 YGYDVLKER

-322 DVEKKNNTIIKL
+322 SSEKKNQTITKL
-334 QEFIKFLKL
+334 QDFIQFLKL

-387 LKNKGKGEMLERHLR
+387 LKNKGKGEMLERHLQ

-440 LNSFIAEEN
+440 LNSFITEEN
-449 RVVEKTTLTNDDQA
+449 RIVGKTTLTNDDQA

-497 WRGIRYFLMNYES
+497 WRGLRYFLMNYES

-548 LEGQNCRE
+548 FEGQNCRE
-556 VDGYQKRRLGN
+556 VDRYQKRRLGN

-578 GSDDD
+578 GTNDDAW
-583 VWIKADRYLDG
+583 VKADRYLDG

-610 KSVQKTVKAM
+610 KSVRKTFNTV

-630 SDFYSEIINEQE
+630 SDFYSEIIDEQE

-652 WTLKGY
+652 WSLKGY
-658 IGYKKHHEEL
+658 IGYKKYHEELEN

>member
-1 MVINKIEI
+1 MK
-9 NKHFL
+9 
-14 FINKINF
+14 
-21 GYLMNNNFVHQ
+21 NNFVHQ

-38 IFEGSYFYIPDYQ
+38 IFEGNFFCIPDYQ

-71 LLDNS
+71 LLDTS
-76 AVRHYTGTLVLSQ
+76 AVRHYTGTLVLSLNKDQ
-89 SKKQVNQY
+89 SNQY
-97 NIVDGQQRLTT
+97 HIVDGQQRLTT
-108 LVIFFKC
+108 LVIFLKC
-115 ISLFADKGEK
+115 ISLFADREDK
-125 ESISTKY
+125 ESIGTKY
-132 LKRGDLGNDQFVLK
+132 LKRGDIGNDQFVLK

-182 DLIHKWLSQKT
+182 DLIHKWLTQKT

-202 LNVLEDRLGFLVYSP
+202 LNVLEERLGFLVYSP
-217 IEDAETGIMF
+217 VEDAETGIMF

-305 YGYDVLKSR
+305 YGYDVLKER

-322 DVEKKNNTIIKL
+322 SSEKKNQTITKL
-334 QEFIKFLKL
+334 QDFIQFLKL

-387 LKNKGKGEMLERHLR
+387 LKNKGKGEMLERHLQ

-449 RVVEKTTLTNDDQA
+449 RVVGKTTLTNDDQA

-497 WRGIRYFLMNYES
+497 WRGLRYFLMNYES

-519 IDKILKSRSSGKTN
+519 IDKILKSRASGKTN

-548 LEGQNCRE
+548 FEGQNCRE
-556 VDGYQKRRLGN
+556 VDRYQKRRLGN

-578 GSDDD
+578 GTNDDAW
-583 VWIKADRYLDG
+583 VKADRYLDG

-610 KSVQKTVKAM
+610 KSVRKTFNTV

-630 SDFYSEIINEQE
+630 SDFYSEIIDEQE

-652 WTLKGY
+652 WSLKGY
-658 IGYKKHHEEL
+658 IGYKKYHEELEN

>member
-1 MVINKIEI
+1 MK
-9 NKHFL
+9 
-14 FINKINF
+14 
-21 GYLMNNNFVHQ
+21 NNFVHQ

-38 IFEGSYFYIPDYQ
+38 IFEGNFFCIPDYQ

-71 LLDNS
+71 LLDTS
-76 AVRHYTGTLVLSQ
+76 AVRHYTGTLVLSLNKDQ
-89 SKKQVNQY
+89 SNQY
-97 NIVDGQQRLTT
+97 HIVDGQQRLTT
-108 LVIFFKC
+108 LVIFLKC
-115 ISLFADKGEK
+115 ISLFADREDK
-125 ESISTKY
+125 ESIGTKY
-132 LKRGDLGNDQFVLK
+132 LKRGDIGNDQFVLK

-167 CPITLESHERLLNAH
+167 CPITLQSHERLLNAH
-182 DLIHKWLSQKT
+182 DLIHKWLTQKT

-202 LNVLEDRLGFLVYSP
+202 LNVLEERLGFLVYSP
-217 IEDAETGIMF
+217 VEDAETGIMF

-305 YGYDVLKSR
+305 YGYDVLKER

-322 DVEKKNNTIIKL
+322 SSEKKNQTITKL
-334 QEFIKFLKL
+334 QDFIQFLKL

-387 LKNKGKGEMLERHLR
+387 LKNKGKGEMLERHLQ

-449 RVVEKTTLTNDDQA
+449 RVVGKTTLTNDDQA

-497 WRGIRYFLMNYES
+497 WRGLRYFLMNYES

-548 LEGQNCRE
+548 FEGQNCRE
-556 VDGYQKRRLGN
+556 VDRYQKRRLGN

-578 GSDDD
+578 GTNDDAW
-583 VWIKADRYLDG
+583 VKADRYLDG

-610 KSVQKTVKAM
+610 KSVRKTFNTV

-630 SDFYSEIINEQE
+630 SDFYSEIIDEQE

-652 WTLKGY
+652 WSLKGY
-658 IGYKKHHEEL
+658 IGYKKYHEELEN

>member
-1 MVINKIEI
+1 
-9 NKHFL
+9 
-14 FINKINF
+14 
-21 GYLMNNNFVHQ
+21 MNNNFVHQ

-38 IFEGSYFYIPDYQ
+38 IFEGSFFCIPDYQ

-71 LLDNS
+71 LLDSS

-89 SKKQVNQY
+89 SKNLMNQY

-108 LVIFFKC
+108 LVIFLKC
-115 ISLFADKGEK
+115 ISLFADREDK
-125 ESISTKY
+125 ESIGTKY
-132 LKRGDLGNDQFVLK
+132 LKRGDIGNDQFVLK

-182 DLIHKWLSQKT
+182 DLIHKWLTQKT

-202 LNVLEDRLGFLVYSP
+202 LNVLEERLGFLVYSP
-217 IEDAETGIMF
+217 VEDAETGIMF

-322 DVEKKNNTIIKL
+322 DLDKKNNTIIKL
-334 QEFIKFLKL
+334 KEFIQFLKL

-440 LNSFIAEEN
+440 LNSFITEEN
-449 RVVEKTTLTNDDQA
+449 RIVGKTTLTNDDQA

-470 FTQNLAHDGWFEASF
+470 FTQNIAHDGWFEASF

-556 VDGYQKRRLGN
+556 ADRYQKRRLGN

-610 KSVQKTVKAM
+610 KSVRKTVKAM
-620 SDVKKTINYY
+620 SDFKKTINYY
-630 SDFYSEIINEQE
+630 SDFYSEIIHEQE

-652 WTLKGY
+652 WSLKGY
-658 IGYKKHHEEL
+658 IGYKKYQDVLEN